1 MIYLT
6 ERCDSA
12 HSCQIGPQS
21 SWNFPGFPMSSP
33 CHRLLL
39 LLAGLGS
46 LPLGMVP
53 LRAQVLPST
62 GFRDLG
68 TTVSGGSAAVIQGGT
83 QRGGNLFHS
92 FQRFDLPPGSSASF
106 DGTGTS
112 GVQAIFGRIESGPS
126 KLDGSLGMKNWQ
138 GGTPHLT
145 LMNPFGFIVGSTFS
159 TSGVPGLG
167 LLAVDSLIFTN
178 PSTGA
183 LFSFD
188 QNISKSGLM
197 VTNPDWSAATM
208 VGLGM
213 DANAPQGKGGGPVTI
228 AAPLQ
233 IPRLELAGSTVNLD
247 ANVIKADKFKVLAQG
262 FNGVTMTAGTK
273 VAATTAPSSTTPST
287 TTVTTA
293 TATSGLPVAL
303 PGSFDPAT
311 GTFVPFTSASQV
323 GGAAPE
329 SGFLRTS
336 ADWGRTDP
344 DCGAS
349 CAPGTIRLGSRLEP
363 LTGTSAD
370 FILAGRSVAVVP
382 QGAPANSTAPVPVTN
397 ASVSSFG
404 NALGGGFYRLNGTID
419 TPLTNPTPQAAPPAT
434 TAASASTPPPISVA
448 TPPATPTPIPAATTT
463 PISSPVSNTAPATTT
478 ASVTTP
484 APTPTTTTPITTSS
498 QPTPPTRTA
507 TSTPAQTPA
516 TTSGPVEN
524 NQSPRQPQPQPQRQA
539 ARSGGS
545 APAPAPAPA
554 SAPVAPAPA
563 PAAPVAA
570 AAAAAPA
577 AAPAPAG
584 RAPAPAGPA
593 AAAPPPPPA
602 PAPPTAERMS
612 SPQAA
617 ANFERS
623 EQSSSEQVALAL
635 GLSQTNA
642 GLAPS
647 TAQVQSGLREAIAA
661 VRNGGG
667 QRSAADLEGLG
678 LRASANPTAS
688 LGSPMPAFNR
698 NAYNPAVLHLRYAA
712 AAANSALEGADAHL
726 DLVLISAN
734 GEPQGLRL
742 PLRQADFREALQ
754 RLYGALSRQE
764 PLQVQDPSSPAR
776 SLYRQ
781 IFAQLQP
788 LLQAQRITTLLI
800 SADQGLQAI
809 PYAALHD
816 GEQFL
821 GERYGL
827 SLTPSLNLTNLQ
839 VPLGKGG
846 ELLALG
852 ASQFQGLAPLPLVP
866 EELRAVAAGQKA
878 EIHLNGAFTPAAL
891 LVSAAEPRFRRVHV
905 ATHAEF
911 LPGGPSQSRLYT
923 GEGPIPLRDFASLRS
938 RRQDNPLDLISL
950 SACRTALGDADS
962 ELGFAGLAL
971 QAGARSAIG
980 SLWYV
985 DDVATSAFFVQTYR
999 HLEAGIP
1006 KAEALQ
1012 LTRQAFSRGLIRL
1025 EADQVVG
1032 ANGEVLLAGLNPSQR
1047 RLAATGLGHP
1057 YFWGGIQLLGSPW

>member
-1 MIYLT
+1 MARVSLC
-6 ERCDSA
+6 RGLA
-12 HSCQIGPQS
+12 V
-21 SWNFPGFPMSSP
+21 
-33 CHRLLL
+33 
-39 LLAGLGS
+39 LLAAQSLGLAPGA
-46 LPLGMVP
+46 L
-53 LRAQVLPST
+53 AQVTSST
-62 GFRDLG
+62 GFRNLG
-68 TTVSGGSAAVIQGGT
+68 TQVGGTTNDALITGGT
-83 QRGGNLFHS
+83 QRGGKLFHS
-92 FQRFDLPPGSSASF
+92 FGRFDIAPNGSAVF
-106 DGTGTS
+106 DGNGTS
-112 GVQAIFGRIESGPS
+112 GVQTIFGRIETGPS
-126 KLDGSLGMKNWQ
+126 KLAGSLGLRNW
-138 GGTPHLT
+138 GGTTPEVM
-145 LMNPFGFIVGSTFS
+145 LMNPFGFSVEKGFS
-159 TSGVPGLG
+159 SSGMGPLS
-167 LLAVDSLIFTN
+167 LMAVDALMFRDST
-178 PSTGA
+178 TGA
-183 LFSFD
+183 LFPFD
-188 QNISKSGLM
+188 MNISQTGLE
-197 VTNPDWSAATM
+197 VTTPNWTTAEFAGFLMDTTSTTGGQGGSPVTVTGGISAPELNL
-208 VGLGM
+208 VGSVVTLQG
-213 DANAPQGKGGGPVTI
+213 DPIRSDKVRLLAQAFNGAFIKDPNDTAFPGGFQVGRLDRAYGTLIPYTSASEVGGVAPQ
-228 AAPLQ
+228 
-233 IPRLELAGSTVNLD
+233 AGFV
-247 ANVIKADKFKVLAQG
+247 
-262 FNGVTMTAGTK
+262 
-273 VAATTAPSSTTPST
+273 ST
-287 TTVTTA
+287 TTELSNLA
-293 TATSGLPVAL
+293 GFGPSC
-303 PGSFDPAT
+303 GSACP
-311 GTFVPFTSASQV
+311 
-323 GGAAPE
+323 
-329 SGFLRTS
+329 R
-336 ADWGRTDP
+336 
-344 DCGAS
+344 
-349 CAPGTIRLGSRLEP
+349 GTIQIQANVEGLSGSTASLAVTGRQTVLGP
-363 LTGTSAD
+363 WQA
-370 FILAGRSVAVVP
+370 
-382 QGAPANSTAPVPVTN
+382 ANSLTN
-397 ASVSSFG
+397 GSIASFTPY
-404 NALGGGFYRLNGTID
+404 LGGGIYRSLVS
-419 TPLTNPTPQAAPPAT
+419 LSSPPAPSPAPT
-434 TAASASTPPPISVA
+434 SSVNGSAV
-448 TPPATPTPIPAATTT
+448 
-463 PISSPVSNTAPATTT
+463 NTAPPR
-478 ASVTTP
+478 SV
-484 APTPTTTTPITTSS
+484 
-498 QPTPPTRTA
+498 
-507 TSTPAQTPA
+507 
-516 TTSGPVEN
+516 GPVN
-524 NQSPRQPQPQPQRQA
+524 SPPLSSGLNLPASPLPQGPR
-539 ARSGGS
+539 
-545 APAPAPAPA
+545 APAPA
-554 SAPVAPAPA
+554 STP
-563 PAAPVAA
+563 
-570 AAAAAPA
+570 APA

-584 RAPAPAGPA
+584 PAAAAPA

-1032 ANGEVLLAGLNPSQR
+1032 ANGEVLLAGLNSSQR